1 MGENSTRGGTPY
13 RNHIRLPRFLQASSP
28 RTRST
33 QASQGRV
40 RNHDRAR
47 SDAAIEK
54 PVGITPTRR
63 TQEGRKSTTMRRLSC
78 VERSHCARQVFRPHM
93 EDFAQHLHGKRFFFF
108 FFKNR
113 SHPRLLSNPDRA
125 GRRQENRDH
134 DTLRTFRSNQHDVWA
149 SKRRANVSKVC
160 R

>member
-78 VERSHCARQVFRPHM
+78 VERPHCARQVFRPHM

-108 FFKNR
+108 FSKID
-113 SHPRLLSNPDRA
+113 LIRA
-125 GRRQENRDH
+125 YYQIPIAPE
-134 DTLRTFRSNQHDVWA
+134 DVKKTA
-149 SKRRANVSKVC
+149 ITTPFGLFEATNMMFGL
-160 R
+160 